1 MDFSFEF
8 PTQLRYST
16 VFLLFILTIFM
27 IWFLGFLFV
36 WPRKLVKKTLRDIG
50 VAMRRIGRTM
60 REMER
65 KTCYVKQKIKYPLSH
80 PCTHSVTQNICIDAV
95 HQNVTFLSSL

>member
-8 PTQLRYST
+8 PSTLRYST
-16 VFLLFILTIFM
+16 VFLLFILTAFI

-36 WPRKLVKKTLRDIG
+36 WPRRMVKQTLRNVG
-50 VAMRRIGRTM
+50 VAIKRIGRTM

-65 KTCYVKQKIKYPLSH
+65 KTC
-80 PCTHSVTQNICIDAV
+80 
-95 HQNVTFLSSL
+95 